1 MSGDPLCCVLL
12 WRLHRLG
19 TFPLPCTPSHTH
31 APSATGSTA
40 AAFEPRPPRSL
51 VAGAKLNTL
60 KVGLSNAL
68 GFFLYEYCKDVL
80 QVDGRISPV
89 EWSAWLSSVRWG
101 AGWLR
106 AQGPAGNVGGGQE
119 K

>member
-1 MSGDPLCCVLL
+1 MNP
-12 WRLHRLG
+12 
-19 TFPLPCTPSHTH
+19 FPL
-31 APSATGSTA
+31 
-40 AAFEPRPPRSL
+40 RSL

-80 QVDGRISPV
+80 EVDGRISPV

-101 AGWLR
+101 AGWPR
-106 AQGPAGNVGGGQE
+106 AQAPAGNVGGRQG